1 MVEIGKKV
9 GSYLGLPKGQTRRF
23 AGIAGGMIAV
33 ATLVASMLI
42 TPAAAAEPTLSEQLP
57 VNDEMLLAGSSYVAG
72 KAGFEEQPLLLEDTA
87 VGALGQLVDTGREF
101 RLKDDVLNWLE
112 IRSSAAAGVGQLLLA
127 RTDSGFRLDLD
138 VDEFRLDW
146 QMRF

>member
-1 MVEIGKKV
+1 MVRIGKKV
-9 GSYLGLPKGQTRRF
+9 DSFLGLPKGQTRRF
-23 AGIAGGMIAV
+23 AGIAGGTIAI

-42 TPAAAAEPTLSEQLP
+42 TPAAAAEPTLSEHLP

-72 KAGFEEQPLLLEDTA
+72 KAGIEEQSLLLKDTA
-87 VGALGQLVDTGREF
+87 VGALGQLVDTDREF
-101 RLKDDVLNWLE
+101 TLKAEVLNWLE
-112 IRSSAAAGVGQLLLA
+112 IRSSAAGGVGQLLLA
-127 RTDSGFRLDLD
+127 RTDSGFSLDLD